1 MPGSPS
7 SAAFELADTSLVCVC
22 YVDRPSSA
30 KIQYAVRRLAKKS
43 SNVGIVLAFLGAES
57 ATPLESVSGAHVA
70 EGSFEVVLA
79 ALIRASSEQGGR
91 VTIDT
96 KNIVAT

>member
-7 SAAFELADTSLVCVC
+7 SAAFDLADTSLVCVC
-22 YVDRPSSA
+22 YIDRPSSA

-43 SNVGIVLAFLGAES
+43 DSVGVVLALLGAES
-57 ATPLESVSGAHVA
+57 ATPMESPGSTPVA

-79 ALIRASSEQGGR
+79 ALFRAVSEQS
-91 VTIDT
+91 VSAAIDT
-96 KNIVAT
+96 RAIGAT